1 MGQWMAQWVPIL
13 VLASPLAIKVI
24 QLKVFRLGGD
34 GLVYMEFDSIFKV
47 RCERPTEKALTK
59 KVRKQVKQ

>member
-1 MGQWMAQWVPIL
+1 MAQWMAQWVPIL
-13 VLASPLAIKVI
+13 LLASPLAIKVV

-47 RCERPTEKALTK
+47 KKTEKALPKT
-59 KVRKQVKQ
+59 RKQVKQ